1 MLNVRQERII
11 MILRDSKSWMTGSEL
26 SALLNVSDRTIR
38 SDIKYI
44 NQYNNDALIESNVRN
59 GYHFNDKVSYNIKA
73 VPDNG
78 IPQNATS
85 RCIYIIHKL
94 LFKTNKINVLSLMDE
109 LFVSDYSIE
118 NDILQ
123 IRKMLEPYPT
133 LNLIRSKNYIY
144 LVGKELNKR
153 KFYKDLLAKE
163 ISGNFLNLDQ
173 LALLFTNFDLLMVK
187 DKLVEIFK
195 RYHYHVRETEIPAL
209 MIYIGIS
216 IERMLSKNYV
226 QISQKNEYTGKSIE
240 YEIAYILFE
249 ELSKKVHIELVEDE
263 VVLFEL
269 ILFERN
275 VENHSENMVK
285 STNSDY
291 KASQLVRDILQDLY
305 IKFDVDFRED
315 QDIKAGL
322 ASHIQL
328 LLERKKRNIEI
339 SNIYLAEIKNKY
351 PLLFEM
357 AVRVREIIHNT
368 LNVPIS
374 ENDIS
379 FIAQHLG
386 GAFERSDY
394 KNKYRVLII
403 NPNNQALSSLC
414 AKKIEIVFRERMTIV
429 ECINYF
435 EKKKVIKN
443 DPDLILT
450 TLPLEHD
457 LDILTIQI
465 SIFVNTED
473 ESRIFQA
480 LNLLDSNNYKE
491 EFSSS
496 IKTMMEPRFFYFDL
510 NFDKPKEVVS
520 FISDKLYEAGLVE
533 EDFKEAV
540 LRRESL
546 SPTSFI
552 YSFAVPHPI
561 NALSKESKIA
571 VALLKKPIQWGEF
584 QVKMV
589 LLLAIREDEHKV
601 LSTFFDWLSNMVNDP
616 RRLSNLLNTKTYD
629 EYIHYIID

>member
-1 MLNVRQERII
+1 
-11 MILRDSKSWMTGSEL
+11 
-26 SALLNVSDRTIR
+26 
-38 SDIKYI
+38 
-44 NQYNNDALIESNVRN
+44 
-59 GYHFNDKVSYNIKA
+59 
-73 VPDNG
+73 
-78 IPQNATS
+78 
-85 RCIYIIHKL
+85 
-94 LFKTNKINVLSLMDE
+94 
-109 LFVSDYSIE
+109 
-118 NDILQ
+118 
-123 IRKMLEPYPT
+123 
-133 LNLIRSKNYIY
+133 
-144 LVGKELNKR
+144 
-153 KFYKDLLAKE
+153 
-163 ISGNFLNLDQ
+163 
-173 LALLFTNFDLLMVK
+173 
-187 DKLVEIFK
+187 
-195 RYHYHVRETEIPAL
+195 
-209 MIYIGIS
+209 
-216 IERMLSKNYV
+216 
-226 QISQKNEYTGKSIE
+226 
-240 YEIAYILFE
+240 
-249 ELSKKVHIELVEDE
+249 
-263 VVLFEL
+263 
-269 ILFERN
+269 
-275 VENHSENMVK
+275 
-285 STNSDY
+285 
-291 KASQLVRDILQDLY
+291 
-305 IKFDVDFRED
+305 
-315 QDIKAGL
+315 
-322 ASHIQL
+322 
-328 LLERKKRNIEI
+328 
-339 SNIYLAEIKNKY
+339 
-351 PLLFEM
+351 
-357 AVRVREIIHNT
+357 
-368 LNVPIS
+368 
-374 ENDIS
+374 
-379 FIAQHLG
+379 
-386 GAFERSDY
+386 
-394 KNKYRVLII
+394 
-403 NPNNQALSSLC
+403 
-414 AKKIEIVFRERMTIV
+414 MTIV

-540 LRRESL
+540 LRRERL